1 MLNRGFKIELCRP
14 FPTRRDKSLLAF
26 HGDTSY
32 VGFHP
37 TLIYFAPSGL
47 FAEHEVIQRAGTP
60 AHPDGVKYTE
70 L

>member
-1 MLNRGFKIELCRP
+1 MLQSNP
-14 FPTRRDKSLLAF
+14 FYGRRICKSYVALTGLALRMIPF
-26 HGDTSY
+26 Y